1 MAAIVTKKTQNLD
14 TYCLIWLDTSP
25 IKLRKNIQAQKQFR
39 KLIDHTI
46 TFNNDQKCLEYIT
59 SVAKDD
65 RIILIVSG
73 QSYQTIVPEFIKY
86 RQIASIY
93 VYCIDKKDNEQWAK
107 NFIKVK
113 YINSLLMSKKK

>member
-14 TYCLIWLDTSP
+14 TYCLIWLDTSS
-25 IKLRKNIQAQKQFR
+25 IKSRKTIQAQKQFQ
-39 KLIDHTI
+39 KLLDHLI
-46 TFNNDQKCLEYIT
+46 IFNNDQQCLKYIT

-86 RQIASIY
+86 RSIASIY
-93 VYCIDKKDNEQWAK
+93 VYSIDKKDNGQWVK
-107 NFIKVK
+107 NFSKVK
-113 YINSLLMSKKK
+113 